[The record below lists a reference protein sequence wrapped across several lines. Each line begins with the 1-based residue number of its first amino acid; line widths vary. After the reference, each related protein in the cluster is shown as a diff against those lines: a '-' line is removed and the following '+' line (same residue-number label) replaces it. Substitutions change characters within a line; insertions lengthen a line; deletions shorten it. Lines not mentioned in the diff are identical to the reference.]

1 MIVAVIGLTGKNY
14 KELQGLNKKCSVD
27 KLKAIAENE

>member
-14 KELQGLNKKCSVD
+14 KELKKKCSVD
-27 KLKAIAENE
+27 ELKAIAENE